1 MMIEVIDTYLV
12 ELEAVVRAISRAEV
26 EAVAAALLDNW
37 RERRPVFILGNG
49 GSAATASHM
58 ANDLNKFTI
67 VEGQPRFRAMALTD
81 NVPLLTAIGNDL
93 SYADIFVEPLRNWLQ
108 PGDLVIAI
116 SASGNSTNVVKAV
129 NYAKAQGARV
139 VGFCGQPGGQLAE
152 LADLK
157 VIIPSRKIGHQ
168 EDGHMILD
176 HVLSLV
182 LREMIRA
189 EGLKP

>member
-1 MMIEVIDTYLV
+1 MTTDVIDTYLV

-26 EAVAAALLDNW
+26 EAAVMALFENW
-37 RERRPVFILGNG
+37 RERRHVFLIGNG

-81 NVPLLTAIGNDL
+81 NVPLLTAVGNDL
-93 SYADIFVEPLRNWLQ
+93 SYEDIFVEQLRNWLR
-108 PGDLVIAI
+108 PGDLVIGI
-116 SASGNSTNVVKAV
+116 SASGNSRNVVKGAA
-129 NYAKAQGARV
+129 YAKAHGARV
-139 VGFCGQPGGQLAE
+139 VGFCGQPGGQLAQ

-157 VIIPSRKIGHQ
+157 VIIPSSQIGQQ

-176 HVLSLV
+176 HVISLA
-182 LREMIRA
+182 LRELIRA
-189 EGLKP
+189 EGAGL

>member
-1 MMIEVIDTYLV
+1 MMDIIDSYLV
-12 ELEAVVRAISRAEV
+12 ELEAVVRNISRAEV
-26 EAVAAALLDNW
+26 QAVAQALWETW

-58 ANDLNKFTI
+58 ANDLSKFTI

-81 NVPLLTAIGNDL
+81 NVPLLTAVGNDL

-108 PGDLVIAI
+108 PGDLVIGI
-116 SASGNSTNVVKAV
+116 SASGNSPNVVKAV
-129 NYAKAQGARV
+129 NYARAQGARV
-139 VGFCGQPGGQLAE
+139 VGFCGQPGGQLAQ

-157 VIIPSRKIGHQ
+157 VIIPSLKIGHQ

-176 HVLSLV
+176 HVLSLA

-189 EGLKP
+189 EAGQL